1 MMKPIVRS
9 VFMYYFVGA
18 ALTGSLYKLI
28 YNPEDE
34 SILKL
39 LIVNIVMLAI
49 AYMFSYFGY
58 LADKKKKNDTH

>member
-1 MMKPIVRS
+1 MKSIVRS

-49 AYMFSYFGY
+49 AYVFSYFGY
-58 LADKKKKNDTH
+58 LADKKKNNDTH

>member
-1 MMKPIVRS
+1 
-9 VFMYYFVGA
+9 MYYFVGA

-39 LIVNIVMLAI
+39 LI
-49 AYMFSYFGY
+49 
-58 LADKKKKNDTH
+58 